1 VLARGGLGPALAAL
15 AHRCPVPVDLHVQ
28 AADRLPG
35 PVEIAAY
42 YVVSET
48 LTNTAKHA
56 GASAAE
62 VEVEVITGEDVL
74 RVRVRDDGRGGAE
87 FGGGSGLLGLKDRV
101 EALGGRIRLH
111 SPPGSGTTLEVHV
124 PLGR

>member
-1 VLARGGLGPALAAL
+1 MLAKRIIPCLDVTGGRVVKGVNFVELRDAG
-15 AHRCPVPVDLHVQ
+15 D
-28 AADRLPG
+28 

-42 YVVSET
+42 YVVSEA

-56 GASAAE
+56 GAAAAE
-62 VEVEVITGEDVL
+62 VEVEVITGEDAL

-101 EALGGRIRLH
+101 EALGGRIWLH